1 MKNIVEKHRKTVEAL
16 GYSKEQAEEVIH
28 SLAEIFEAVIDVAWG
43 VHPAQ
48 QSRAGLPEK
57 FVTAPKSCAKFGTKA
72 KQLQSGGSAAPAT
85 EG

>member
-16 GYSKEQAEEVIH
+16 GYSEEVIH